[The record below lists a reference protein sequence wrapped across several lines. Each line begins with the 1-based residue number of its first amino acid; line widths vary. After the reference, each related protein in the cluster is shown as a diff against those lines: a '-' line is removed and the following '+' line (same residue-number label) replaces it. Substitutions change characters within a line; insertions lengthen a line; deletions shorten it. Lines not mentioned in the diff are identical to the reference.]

1 MKLYSYY
8 RSSSAWRVRLVL
20 AWKKLPYEYAAVNLA
35 PGISAQDSPEFLAVN
50 PLKQVPTLEW
60 ARGEELVRLT
70 QSVAICEY
78 LEELHP
84 EPALMPHEPL
94 ARARVRQ
101 IVETVASGIQPH
113 QNTGTL
119 AEVTRLTSAE
129 GARVWAQNAILKGLP
144 ALETFVRTYG
154 GAHAVGDTV
163 TLADVYI
170 VPQLFNA
177 RRFELD
183 LSPYPRLVEVD
194 ARASL
199 LDAFVRAH
207 PDSQVDSPARA
218 AAR

>member
-20 AWKKLPYEYAAVNLA
+20 AWKKLAHEYAAVNLA
-35 PGISAQDSPEFLAVN
+35 PGVSEQHAAEFSAVN
-50 PLKQVPTLEW
+50 PLNQVPTLEW
-60 ARGEELVRLT
+60 NVGDEVVRLT

-84 EPALMPHEPL
+84 EPSLLPREPL

-101 IVETVASGIQPH
+101 IVETVASGIQPL

-119 AEVTRLTSAE
+119 AEVTRLASAE
-129 GARVWAQNAILKGLP
+129 EARAWAANAISKGLP
-144 ALETFVRTYG
+144 ALETFVRSHG
-154 GAHAVGDTV
+154 GVHAVGNAV
-163 TLADVYI
+163 TLADVFI
-170 VPQLFNA
+170 VPQLYNA

-183 LSPYPRLVEVD
+183 LSPYPKLVEID
-194 ARASL
+194 GRASA

-207 PDSQVDSPARA
+207 PDNQIDSPVRPA
-218 AAR
+218 AG